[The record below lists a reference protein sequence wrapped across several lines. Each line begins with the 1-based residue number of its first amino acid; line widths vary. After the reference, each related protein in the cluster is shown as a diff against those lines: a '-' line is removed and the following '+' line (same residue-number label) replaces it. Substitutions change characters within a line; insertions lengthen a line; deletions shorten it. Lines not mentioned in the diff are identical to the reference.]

1 MRSPW
6 LTQRRVLVLVVAA
19 SLLSG
24 VLPDAAGRALWSR
37 PRQIKDM
44 LITPLT
50 HPLHQFSLRL
60 RGPSADAAA
69 LAAAGGVDAA
79 AAIEERRWYAAQ
91 VQRLKAEL
99 RDAYQRLERYERHAE
114 LARRGGAA
122 MDGPGA
128 YTSAHVTAWGG
139 RADQPTLTINKG
151 RSHGLRAGMVVCDEV
166 SLVGR
171 IIDAGAVT
179 STVALITVPG
189 RQLAVRMIPAAQPA
203 SDGVPMVLRYD
214 AEREAFSQVVELTS
228 PIAVGD
234 AAHLDDTTTW
244 PPEAWGLLVG
254 QVAAIERDEDP
265 LNFKKLIVKPVVR
278 GAYLRRV
285 TILIPRDE

>member
-1 MRSPW
+1 MRSQW
-6 LTQRRVLVLVVAA
+6 LTQRRMLALVVTA
-19 SLLSG
+19 SMMAGL
-24 VLPDAAGRALWSR
+24 LPDAAARALWSR

-50 HPLHQFSLRL
+50 HPLHQMSLRL
-60 RGPSADAAA
+60 RGPSAQDIAPASFDATAAA
-69 LAAAGGVDAA
+69 
-79 AAIEERRWYAAQ
+79 EERRWYASQ

-122 MDGPGA
+122 MDGPAA
-128 YTSAHVTAWGG
+128 YTTAHVTAWGG

-151 RSHGLRAGMVVCDEV
+151 RSHGLSEGMVVCDDV

-171 IIDAGAVT
+171 IIDAGAMT
-179 STVALITVPG
+179 ATVALLTVPG
-189 RQLAVRMIPAAQPA
+189 QQVAVRVIPADHPA
-203 SDGVPMVLRYD
+203 SDGLPLVLRY
-214 AEREAFSQVVELTS
+214 EADRQAFAQITEITS
-228 PIAVGD
+228 PVNVGD
-234 AAHLDDTTTW
+234 LAHLDDASAW

-254 QVAAIERDEDP
+254 RVTAIERDEDP
-265 LNFKKLIVKPVVR
+265 LNFKRLLVQPIIR